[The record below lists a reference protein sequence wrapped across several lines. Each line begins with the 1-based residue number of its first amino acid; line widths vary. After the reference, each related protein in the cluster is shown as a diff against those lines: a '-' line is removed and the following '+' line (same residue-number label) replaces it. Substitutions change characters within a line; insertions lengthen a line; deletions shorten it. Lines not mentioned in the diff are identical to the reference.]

1 MATIRITDLRLRTV
15 IGTNDWERESKQD
28 IVINVTIEFDAT
40 KAAQSDDLKETVDYK
55 AITKRIIKFVESSQ
69 FFLLEKL
76 AAQVLDMIMEDKRIL
91 GSAVRI
97 DKPLALRFSKSVS
110 VEMNRRREAS

>member
-1 MATIRITDLRLRTV
+1 MATIRVTDLRLRTV

-28 IVINVTIEFDAT
+28 IVINIALECDAA
-40 KAAQSDDLKETVDYK
+40 KAAQSDDLKDAVDYK
-55 AITKRIIKFVESSQ
+55 ALTKRIIEFAEGSQ
-69 FFLLEKL
+69 VFLLEKL
-76 AAQVLDMIMEDKRIL
+76 TAQVLDMIMEDKRIL
-91 GSAVRI
+91 SSAVRI